1 MSETTTDAE
10 VRAMFVSG
18 FRALAEFL
26 DSHPA
31 LPVPRCSISSGLTI
45 YVGAADRDQVD
56 RIAEILGVTP
66 YEFGLYQA
74 ERRFDGTVA
83 YRVVA
88 VPEAADTTEEA

>member
-1 MSETTTDAE
+1 
-10 VRAMFVSG
+10 MFVSG

-31 LPVPRCSISSGLTI
+31 LSVPRCGISSGLTI
-45 YVGAADRDQVD
+45 YLSAADHGQVD
-56 RIAEILGVTP
+56 RIADILGVTP

-74 ERRFDGTVA
+74 ERRFGGTVA

-88 VPEAADTTEEA
+88 VPETGEAADGTGER